1 MSPGVS
7 GIPYLLN
14 QNSIDLWLEFLL
26 ACELS
31 ATLSIGDNSYSR
43 FIRRSMNIKLLNISI
58 ITMHLDAEHG
68 SGHDPLRSEEH
79 TSELQSP
86 VPISY
91 AVFCLK
97 KKKITNTFHEYFH
110 YLSIK
115 YST

>member
-7 GIPYLLN
+7 GKPYLLN

-43 FIRRSMNIKLLNISI
+43 FIRRSMNIKLLNTSI

-68 SGHDPLRSEEH
+68 SGHDPLCIQNQ
-79 TSELQSP
+79 TAVLSP
-86 VPISY
+86 PNR
-91 AVFCLK
+91 C
-97 KKKITNTFHEYFH
+97 
-110 YLSIK
+110 
-115 YST
+115 